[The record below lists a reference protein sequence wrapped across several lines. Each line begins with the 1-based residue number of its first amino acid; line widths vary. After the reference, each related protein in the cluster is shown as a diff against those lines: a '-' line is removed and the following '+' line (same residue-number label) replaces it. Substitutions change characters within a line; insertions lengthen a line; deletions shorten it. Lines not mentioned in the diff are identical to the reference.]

1 MDPTSPEKEIKR
13 IERELDATNPRG
25 GHPLR
30 NRAKEMVV
38 RLGSEATNH
47 WMQF

>member
-1 MDPTSPEKEIKR
+1 MRPT
-13 IERELDATNPRG
+13 REEDI
-25 GHPLR
+25 PLR